1 MKKEKFEAVVLMLV
15 GILCFGVIFFVLM
28 KHIFPVI
35 LPFLLAWLVS
45 CGVIGPASHLEAKTR
60 VSAKFWRPCL
70 AVGSVVIIFAAI
82 SLLVWRL
89 ADFLR
94 GLLTDIL
101 SGGELYTVLMHFSE
115 PRLPF
120 VDLGIPDELAL
131 KLSEG
136 IRELLG
142 VLLSRLADIVGN
154 TVTLLPKALVFLL
167 VTLTALV
174 YFAIDID
181 RINGG
186 IFSLFP
192 EKTSKRISS
201 LIHRF
206 FEIIGKYVKSY
217 LQIMLITF
225 IIMLV
230 GFMILGVEHA
240 PLIAIIVAILD
251 LLPILGVGIVL
262 VPWSIFSFALGNNAA
277 GIGLIVIFLSYTLI
291 REILEPKILGK
302 SLDVHPALTLVSL
315 YLGYSLF
322 GALGL
327 IVFPIIAV
335 LVCGLFKKDKT
346 AEIG

>member
-1 MKKEKFEAVVLMLV
+1 MKKDKFEAIVPMVV
-15 GILCFGVIFFVLM
+15 GILCLGVIFFVLM
-28 KHIFPVI
+28 KHILPVI

-45 CGVIGPASHLEAKTR
+45 CGVVGPASRLEAKTR

-70 AVGSVVIIFAAI
+70 SVGSVILVFCAI

-120 VDLGIPDELAL
+120 VDVGMPDELAL
-131 KLSEG
+131 RLSEG

-142 VLLSRLADIVGN
+142 ALLSRLADMVGN
-154 TVTLLPKALVFLL
+154 TVGLLPRALVFLL

-181 RINGG
+181 RINAG

-192 EKTSKRISS
+192 KKISEKLET
-201 LIHRF
+201 LTNRF

-225 IIMLV
+225 TIMLV

-240 PLIAIIVAILD
+240 PLIALIVAILD

-262 VPWSIFSFALGNNAA
+262 VPWSIVSFALGNNAV

-291 REILEPKILGK
+291 REMLEPKILGK
-302 SLDVHPALTLVSL
+302 SLDVHPVLTLVSL

-327 IVFPIIAV
+327 VIFPVIAV
-335 LVCGLFKKDKT
+335 LICGSFKKDKT